1 MNLILC
7 YQLCLCLTADI
18 LMIMLRVIWSPRL
31 FRRNEKY
38 QNYDSYRRIS
48 QRRKLEEL
56 SLTVALASPSGKGNS
71 SLFSHVLPT
80 DTVGAYNFPHFS
92 IYITPLWKMHYC
104 RIGYV
109 TDRER
114 DSSAQFYVLLAS
126 IHVAGN
132 GLEKNKLSEV
142 YITCL
147 LDQ

>member
-1 MNLILC
+1 M
-7 YQLCLCLTADI
+7 
-18 LMIMLRVIWSPRL
+18 
-31 FRRNEKY
+31 
-38 QNYDSYRRIS
+38 
-48 QRRKLEEL
+48 
-56 SLTVALASPSGKGNS
+56 
-71 SLFSHVLPT
+71 
-80 DTVGAYNFPHFS
+80 
-92 IYITPLWKMHYC
+92 
-104 RIGYV
+104 